1 MSDQATEQ
9 SLSIEDRFMA
19 LEAPEDELQED
30 AGNEEQETAPQD
42 NEAEEPEADSQDTPG
57 EESEEQVE
65 AEEEESE
72 PDLVEIEVDG
82 KSFKV
87 PEVLKDKIMLQA
99 DYTRKTQEVAEQRK
113 QVEHAQVQLQQAAQ
127 FQQQSLAEYAELLT
141 IDKQLQEF
149 AKVDWNALID
159 SDPVEA
165 MRLSQARTDL
175 KEARSNLTTQLNQKY
190 EQQQYQQVEAQ
201 KKLLEEGYQVLTK
214 EIPNWNTELARSLN
228 HFAVEKFGFTKAE
241 MDAVVDPRVVK
252 VLHAA
257 YQLQKQATSK
267 PLTDKKVANLPKVSK
282 PGSVSKQSVIQS
294 RENDARKA
302 LKKTGS
308 TDAAQAVFEARYS
321 R

>member
-1 MSDQATEQ
+1 MSDQAQEQ
-9 SLSIEDRFMA
+9 SPSIEDRFMA
-19 LEAPEDELQED
+19 VLEPELQDE
-30 AGNEEQETAPQD
+30 AAEPEQEAAPQD
-42 NEAEEPEADSQDTPG
+42 NAEEETEADSQDTPD

-72 PDLVEIEVDG
+72 PDLVEVEVDG

-141 IDKQLQEF
+141 IDKQLQDYSQ
-149 AKVDWNALID
+149 VNWNALID
-159 SDPVEA
+159 SDPVEF
-165 MRLSQARTDL
+165 MRLSQARNDL
-175 KEARSNLTTQLNQKY
+175 KEARGNLTAQLNQKY
-190 EQQQYQQVEAQ
+190 EQQQYQQLEAQ
-201 KKLLEEGYQVLTK
+201 KKLLDDGYQTLTK
-214 EIPNWNTELARSLN
+214 EIPNWNTELARTLN